1 MILLCVLGP
10 QVLVLSPTREL
21 AQQTQAVSQKFGSSC
36 GISTVAVFGGAS
48 RVQQINLLRN
58 KVDIVVAT
66 PGRMIDLLESGGKS
80 KIPWYDFYFQKA
92 DLWLITGEIRNI

>member
-1 MILLCVLGP
+1 MNLFCVLGP

-21 AQQTQAVSQKFGSSC
+21 AQQTEAVSKKFGSSC

-48 RVQQINLLRN
+48 RDQQIRQLRN

-80 KIPWYDFYFQKA
+80 KIP
-92 DLWLITGEIRNI
+92 